1 MPRLHEREPSA
12 AVVHTEELL
21 LTSNVLGGGIGS
33 VESVFSKVKLIDVV
47 ALFTVW
53 VWRETLDDAALGI
66 LMENEAGAR
75 PPPAAGGAV
84 VTGAAVPCVVGALAE
99 PPPPPHAAKAATAAS
114 AANARNRLAC
124 NGLLSMILHLR

>member
-33 VESVFSKVKLIDVV
+33 VESVFSKVKLLDVV

-53 VWRETLDDAALGI
+53 VSRETVDDAALGI

-75 PPPAAGGAV
+75 PPFAGGAV
-84 VTGAAVPCVVGALAE
+84 VIPGAGVAVLRTGGAPEL
-99 PPPPPHAAKAATAAS
+99 PPPP
-114 AANARNRLAC
+114 
-124 NGLLSMILHLR
+124 